1 MLRNC
6 ISKFLIAALF
16 AFLCESGV
24 LAQQY
29 ISRGGSDVPQRGVYE
44 VALESSRTPAE
55 PYLGVQFDVTFT
67 TPRGVNVTV
76 EGFYN
81 GDRVFKARAYA
92 GELGLWRWRSRSN
105 NPGLDGK
112 EGTFRVVPSHLKG
125 KLRIHPSDPRQF
137 AYDNGAWFLHIG
149 DTGYRYLVAD
159 EPKWQEYIDQAA
171 ESGITKIRTW
181 FAQSRSTIEAVFNS
195 EGNGLALPYWQEM
208 ERRITY
214 ALERH
219 PDVILQLIPYAEDT
233 AVINRYA
240 AGDTW
245 AQYVTRYSQARWS
258 AFPNVQWTM
267 TNDREIVRSGPLQ
280 GRAVAWNT
288 IDQMG
293 KDMRRREPWGTLI
306 TNHQMRFSG
315 YDFADAEWSGIV
327 SLEDLDQV
335 AGARILEYRAKSKA
349 PVVLDEDRYELY
361 RNPANRRYFFRR
373 LMWASLL
380 SGGHATYGGM
390 RTFERHNEAGAT
402 GVAGYFTANRA
413 GLLYQGAH
421 DFVHIHE
428 FFRDAGI
435 TLVGMTPDDA
445 LVGGDSNRWKCIH
458 DNRTF
463 IIYLANSD
471 GQEPANANPATAA
484 PTVEIQLPQ
493 GQYAVR
499 WCAPQPG
506 RWRDVS
512 NETGGLQTLTAPARP
527 GQTTAG
533 DWVLLLRRN

>member
-1 MLRNC
+1 
-6 ISKFLIAALF
+6 
-16 AFLCESGV
+16 
-24 LAQQY
+24 
-29 ISRGGSDVPQRGVYE
+29 
-44 VALESSRTPAE
+44 
-55 PYLGVQFDVTFT
+55 
-67 TPRGVNVTV
+67 
-76 EGFYN
+76 
-81 GDRVFKARAYA
+81 
-92 GELGLWRWRSRSN
+92 
-105 NPGLDGK
+105 
-112 EGTFRVVPSHLKG
+112 
-125 KLRIHPSDPRQF
+125 
-137 AYDNGAWFLHIG
+137 
-149 DTGYRYLVAD
+149 
-159 EPKWQEYIDQAA
+159 
-171 ESGITKIRTW
+171 
-181 FAQSRSTIEAVFNS
+181 
-195 EGNGLALPYWQEM
+195 
-208 ERRITY
+208 
-214 ALERH
+214 
-219 PDVILQLIPYAEDT
+219 
-233 AVINRYA
+233 
-240 AGDTW
+240 
-245 AQYVTRYSQARWS
+245 
-258 AFPNVQWTM
+258 M

-315 YDFADAEWSGIV
+315 YDFGDAEWSSIV
-327 SLEDLDQV
+327 TIEDLDQV
-335 AGARILEYRAKSKA
+335 AGARILEYRAKSKV

-361 RNPANRRYFFRR
+361 RNPANRRYFFRH

-390 RTFERHNEAGAT
+390 RTFERHNESGAT

-458 DNRTF
+458 DDRTY

-484 PTVEIQLPQ
+484 PTVEVQLPQ

-499 WCAPQPG
+499 WFDPQTG

-512 NETGGLQTLTAPARP
+512 NVNGGLQKLTAPARP

-533 DWVLLLRRN
+533 DWVLLLLRS